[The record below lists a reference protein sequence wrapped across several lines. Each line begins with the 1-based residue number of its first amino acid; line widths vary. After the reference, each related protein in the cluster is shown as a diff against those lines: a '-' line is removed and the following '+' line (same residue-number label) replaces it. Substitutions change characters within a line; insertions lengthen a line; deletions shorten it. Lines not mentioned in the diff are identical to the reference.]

1 MKHFQEKKIDA
12 QKAAKASEMH
22 QKRITGF
29 IAKMIKTFWSNVE
42 KVSFYSN
49 KSLLHFYINFYLI
62 LLLFRTIICNFNL
75 FVFI

>member
-1 MKHFQEKKIDA
+1 MKHFHEKKIEA

-42 KVSFYSN
+42 KASTLNFICLLVI
-49 KSLLHFYINFYLI
+49 KSHFSCVNITNM
-62 LLLFRTIICNFNL
+62 
-75 FVFI
+75 

>member
-1 MKHFQEKKIDA
+1 MVMKHFHEKKIEA

-42 KVSFYSN
+42 KVSIV
-49 KSLLHFYINFYLI
+49 K
-62 LLLFRTIICNFNL
+62 
-75 FVFI
+75 FVDF

>member
-1 MKHFQEKKIDA
+1 MKHFHEKKIEA

-42 KVSFYSN
+42 KACVLN
-49 KSLLHFYINFYLI
+49 ID
-62 LLLFRTIICNFNL
+62 CNCIWKL
-75 FVFI
+75 K

>member
-1 MKHFQEKKIDA
+1 MVMKHFHEKKIEA

-42 KVSFYSN
+42 KASNLYLLIQNLMNYSQLYFLN
-49 KSLLHFYINFYLI
+49 S
-62 LLLFRTIICNFNL
+62 
-75 FVFI
+75 

>member
-1 MKHFQEKKIDA
+1 MKHFHEKKIEA

-42 KVSFYSN
+42 KACILKLFKPEVPKLF
-49 KSLLHFYINFYLI
+49 LLVAPF
-62 LLLFRTIICNFNL
+62 
-75 FVFI
+75 

>member
-1 MKHFQEKKIDA
+1 MHNLYTFLILKCAKMVMKHFHEKKIEA

-42 KVSFYSN
+42 KACTN
-49 KSLLHFYINFYLI
+49 ID
-62 LLLFRTIICNFNL
+62 
-75 FVFI
+75 